1 MNAVAAN
8 EGAYANIEQYDY
20 ERITVTD
27 RGVVFKTSENELIW
41 MEVEGAC
48 DVLIDDTLLPQEE
61 MIVDPHGQ
69 RHKPGR
75 PPRAR
80 AMGKAGPPLADRPAF
95 SCGERPAWAPA
106 NHL

>member
-8 EGAYANIEQYDY
+8 EGAYANVEQHDYD
-20 ERITVTD
+20 RITVTD

-41 MEVEGAC
+41 MEVEGAS
-48 DVLIDDTLLPQEE
+48 DVLIDDALLPQEE
-61 MIVDPHGQ
+61 MIVNLHGQ
-69 RHKPGR
+69 HHKPGR

-95 SCGERPAWAPA
+95 SSREGPAWTPV